1 MLSKGTTVFLLS
13 QVCWWTS
20 VVCSS
25 LSEVTTAIDI
35 GIPGEVVY
43 AHSTI
48 GTELHELQCEVPT
61 NAQHIIRDQ
70 LNPDTRVKLFIIGN
84 ETLPRDREHAVAL
97 LVSTRVR
104 FVYAIAVQPTLSFL
118 TTMFAGETIGVAI
131 ARVFTGVRP
140 RRLIKLLRYETFV
153 SAMTTRRVDL
163 LFAHRLFFWE
173 GD

>member
-1 MLSKGTTVFLLS
+1 M
-13 QVCWWTS
+13 
-20 VVCSS
+20 VCSS

-118 TTMFAGETIGVAI
+118 TTMFASGFHAISLDCNEASGETIGVAI